1 MSKPPHVAE
10 TEAYVESIF
19 GPGSGEAH
27 VRFLD
32 KIDNPALGEM
42 IHRYHALEA
51 DTAELS
57 LQENYLLG
65 MCVLL
70 SQRDFQAASLF
81 AKTLL
86 HLGVR
91 KQKLL
96 EACARLAM
104 WIGGLP
110 AVDASF
116 AIQKAIREYERDG
129 LGSLDVWFPGPP
141 SK

>member
-1 MSKPPHVAE
+1 MSKPPHIAE

-19 GPGSGEAH
+19 GPGTGEPH
-27 VRFLD
+27 VQFLER
-32 KIDNPALGEM
+32 IESPALREM
-42 IHRYHALEA
+42 IHRYHTLEA

-57 LQENYLLG
+57 LPENYLLG

-70 SQRDFQAASLF
+70 SQRDYQAAALF

-116 AIQKAIREYERDG
+116 AIQKAIREYEQDG
-129 LGSLDVWFPGPP
+129 LGSLAVWFPRK
-141 SK
+141 SAQ

>member
-1 MSKPPHVAE
+1 MSKPPHIAD

-19 GPGSGEAH
+19 GPGTGEPH
-27 VRFLD
+27 VRFLER
-32 KIDNPALGEM
+32 IENPALREM
-42 IHRYHALEA
+42 IHRYHTLES

-70 SQRDFQAASLF
+70 SQRDYQAASLF

-104 WIGGLP
+104 WVGGLP

-116 AIQKAIREYERDG
+116 TIQKAIREFERDG
-129 LGSLDVWFPGPP
+129 LGSLAVWFPPKP
-141 SK
+141 SR